1 MPFRPSS
8 GRLLHQN
15 GPPTPTPPAH
25 MKGSLMKQPLSQP
38 LCHSPKGH
46 VICHQ
51 LQGTGHA
58 QREAL
63 CRDGGSAS
71 PEHRTC
77 QTHVPEPQAHARGLS
92 PPHPPLC
99 PPVHVPKARDSPKL
113 GASPHGAVGEGTL
126 TLPNLLRE
134 QAGQRREVNP
144 CNKQRTQRLA
154 GAGSPSGQRGVR
166 ARLGSSQSHR

>member
-1 MPFRPSS
+1 MPSRPSS

-15 GPPTPTPPAH
+15 GPPHPDSTSTHERKFDEAAAAPAPVPEPGRPRHLPPAPGDRTCT
-25 MKGSLMKQPLSQP
+25 KRSA
-38 LCHSPKGH
+38 
-46 VICHQ
+46 
-51 LQGTGHA
+51 LQ
-58 QREAL
+58 RW
-63 CRDGGSAS
+63 GSAP

-77 QTHVPEPQAHARGLS
+77 QTHVPEPQVHARGLS

-99 PPVHVPKARDSPKL
+99 PPVNVPKARDSPKL

-144 CNKQRTQRLA
+144 CDKQRTQRLA